1 MNHSRNRKRR
11 AARAGFTLIEVL
23 LVLVILVILGSIVGV
38 GIRQAQKK
46 ALRDAA
52 EAQLNGLKQGVKNYE
67 LDIRRYPTT
76 LQALVEMPSDLVN
89 PQRWRV
95 GGYLDAKQLP
105 LDPWDG
111 EYQYELVDTENFRIW
126 SNGPDGQKGSEDDI
140 VVTN

>member
-1 MNHSRNRKRR
+1 MNRNRNRR
-11 AARAGFTLIEVL
+11 SARAGFTLIEVL

-67 LDIRRYPTT
+67 LDIRHYPTT
-76 LQALVEMPSDLVN
+76 LQALVEMPTDLVN
-89 PQRWRV
+89 PQRWRE
-95 GGYLDAKQLP
+95 GGYLDSKQLP

>member
-1 MNHSRNRKRR
+1 MNRNRNRR
-11 AARAGFTLIEVL
+11 AARGGLTLIEVL

-52 EAQLNGLKQGVKNYE
+52 EAQLHGLKQGVKNYE

-76 LQALVEMPSDLVN
+76 LQALVEMPSDLAN
-89 PQRWRV
+89 PQRWRE

-105 LDPWDG
+105 VDPWDSA
-111 EYQYELVDTENFRIW
+111 YQYELVDSENFRIW